1 MKFKIL
7 KIFFL
12 ALIFFFL
19 TASNTHAQEQKQIV
33 LVNPIR
39 GSDFWTHN
47 YSLIQTPKNQYSTTW
62 LIRYDALLNREV
74 QEFLKTLDTSQ
85 DIGIFFEITPTFANA
100 AQVKYNDTGNWHF
113 AKSVLLTGYSPED
126 RTKLID
132 TAFKKFKEVTGK

>member
-19 TASNTHAQEQKQIV
+19 TVSNTHAQEQKQIV

-47 YSLIQTPKNQYSTTW
+47 YSLIQTPKNQYEIIKRNKFSTTW
-62 LIRYDALLNREV
+62 LIRYDALLNPEV

-85 DIGIFFEITPTFANA
+85 DIGIFFEITPTFTNA
-100 AQVKYNDTGNWHF
+100 AQVKY
-113 AKSVLLTGYSPED
+113 
-126 RTKLID
+126 
-132 TAFKKFKEVTGK
+132 